1 MSEFDIDAETIIGLK
16 IVIGNEMGRRK
27 GYGSLEEYSGTDY
40 NFSTAPTKTGIIRAE
55 QGEKTVNLLL
65 MIKDITGVNKT
76 QEGKILPNA
85 EGIINA
91 LMKYTTETMEGETS
105 SCRGACTGLCA
116 GSCIGGCNGC
126 SGKCDSG
133 CQGCTASCGSGCA
146 GSSMYA

>member
-1 MSEFDIDAETIIGLK
+1 MKNLKTLTKSEMS
-16 IVIGNEMGRRK
+16 RRK
-27 GYGSLEEYSGTDY
+27 GYGSLEEYAGSNYDFGVDP
-40 NFSTAPTKTGIIRAE
+40 AKDGVILAD
-55 QGEKTVNLLL
+55 QGDKTVNLLL

-76 QEGKILPNA
+76 KAGDILPNPD
-85 EGIINA
+85 GVLNA
-91 LMKYTTETMEGETS
+91 VKSYATETMEGETS

-146 GSSMYA
+146 GSTMSA

>member
-1 MSEFDIDAETIIGLK
+1 MNNLKTLTKSEMS
-16 IVIGNEMGRRK
+16 RRK
-27 GYGSLEEYSGTDY
+27 GYGSLEEYAGSNYDFATSPVKNGVILAD
-40 NFSTAPTKTGIIRAE
+40 
-55 QGEKTVNLLL
+55 QGDKTVNLLL
-65 MIKDITGVNKT
+65 MIKDITGVDKT
-76 QEGKILPNA
+76 QAGKILPNS
-85 EGIINA
+85 ESILNA
-91 LMKYTTETMEGETS
+91 ANSYASETMEGETS